1 MRHDWSV
8 DRLVV
13 RWYLVQFDMA
23 LPSIMHILKFW
34 QLLERSRQGLRHL
47 SEASRLEVI
56 HKANHSFLDCIER

>member
-1 MRHDWSV
+1 
-8 DRLVV
+8 
-13 RWYLVQFDMA
+13 MA